1 MVTGGDLMT
10 ARSFDPHPAHVVT
23 LLDGR
28 RVHRD
33 HAAHAEVTA
42 PRLETV
48 RVPDGVVAIDT
59 GESVEG
65 LRG

>member
-1 MVTGGDLMT
+1 
-10 ARSFDPHPAHVVT
+10 
-23 LLDGR
+23 
-28 RVHRD
+28 
-33 HAAHAEVTA
+33 VTA